1 MDRACSKCGF
11 ALAGSEKKCPR
22 CGHAATVGKGRHQ
35 PPVDSTGTLL
45 AGTVIGKDYRI
56 VRAVGRGGAGTVY
69 EARQISLQHMPVALK
84 VLDPEFVNKGEACI
98 ALLQK
103 EVIISRGLTHHNI
116 IKLYNLEKL
125 GGGYFIVMEFVDG
138 VSLQTMIRRAGQLTL
153 DEFGPVFLQVCDALD
168 YAHGRGVVHLDIKPG
183 NILVA
188 DGTHVKLCD
197 FGIARVFAGTAGA
210 DTRELVIGS
219 IGFMP
224 PEQYTGRTT
233 VDPRS
238 DIYSLGATAYCALTG
253 ITPSENLRWERVPSS
268 VARAMQLDP
277 ENRFESIKEFRRAF
291 VRETGIG
298 PFQQLQTRPVGG
310 SSDVGNDAASEVKS
324 APSSIR
330 SGDRKS
336 AGPGGAPSGASSGP
350 ARRPATAPSSPGQ
363 RASGASP
370 VMGRSQI
377 SPERGG
383 PPTTGRKGP
392 QQVTEPWPS
401 VRIRPILAVFAV
413 VAVLVGVLAMGLRS
427 LRGPGVPGAVAKFQV
442 STVTYDWFD
451 EMRHRPVPVRIY
463 YPSEQGGPFPA
474 IMYSH
479 PLGGSR
485 DFG

>member
-277 ENRFESIKEFRRAF
+277 EN
-291 VRETGIG
+291 
-298 PFQQLQTRPVGG
+298 
-310 SSDVGNDAASEVKS
+310 
-324 APSSIR
+324 
-330 SGDRKS
+330 
-336 AGPGGAPSGASSGP
+336 
-350 ARRPATAPSSPGQ
+350 
-363 RASGASP
+363 
-370 VMGRSQI
+370 
-377 SPERGG
+377 
-383 PPTTGRKGP
+383 
-392 QQVTEPWPS
+392 
-401 VRIRPILAVFAV
+401 
-413 VAVLVGVLAMGLRS
+413 
-427 LRGPGVPGAVAKFQV
+427 
-442 STVTYDWFD
+442 
-451 EMRHRPVPVRIY
+451 
-463 YPSEQGGPFPA
+463 
-474 IMYSH
+474 
-479 PLGGSR
+479 
-485 DFG
+485 